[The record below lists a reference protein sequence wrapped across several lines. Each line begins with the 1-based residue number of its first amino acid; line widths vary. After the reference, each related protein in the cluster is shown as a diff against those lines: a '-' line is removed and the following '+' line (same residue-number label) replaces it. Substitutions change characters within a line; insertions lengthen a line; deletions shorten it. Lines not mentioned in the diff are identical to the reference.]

1 MKYLRIKRK
10 KDFTKILR
18 VGKRA
23 HAQSLTV
30 VYLPS
35 DRTRFAVCVGKKYG
49 KSVVRNRLKR
59 LLREAFRSNAECL
72 SIHCSVL
79 LIPRE
84 AKEYSYAAFARDIG
98 KIFRKE
104 KLTAHCGGQ
113 PCKEQC
119 GVPCEQPAQEKED
132 APLSR

>member
-23 HAQSLTV
+23 HAETLTIV
-30 VYLPS
+30 WMPS
-35 DRTRFAVCVGKKYG
+35 DETRFAVCVGKKYG
-49 KSVVRNRLKR
+49 KSVVRNRIKR

-72 SIHCSVL
+72 SISCSML
-79 LIPRE
+79 LIPRA
-84 AKEYSYAAFARDIG
+84 AKEYSYAAFARDVG

-104 KLTAHCGGQ
+104 KLTAPEGGGDPRAKQ
-113 PCKEQC
+113 
-119 GVPCEQPAQEKED
+119 GVPQKDAQKKVETG
-132 APLSR
+132 L

>member
-23 HAQSLTV
+23 HAESLTIV
-30 VYLPS
+30 WMPS
-35 DRTRFAVCVGKKYG
+35 DKTQFAVCVGKKYG
-49 KSVVRNRLKR
+49 KSVVRNRIKR

-72 SIHCSVL
+72 GISCSML
-79 LIPRE
+79 LIPRA
-84 AKEYSYAAFARDIG
+84 AKEYSYAAFARDVG

-104 KLTAHCGGQ
+104 KLARPHAE
-113 PCKEQC
+113 K
-119 GVPCEQPAQEKED
+119 PAGEECTVSCSLSEKEGVQT
-132 APLSR
+132 LS

>member
-72 SIHCSVL
+72 SIPCDVL
-79 LIPRE
+79 LIPRA
-84 AKEYSYAAFARDIG
+84 AKEYSDAAFARDVG

-104 KLTAHCGGQ
+104 KLAAPRAEGSAQ
-113 PCKEQC
+113 AQC
-119 GVPCEQPAQEKED
+119 GSSCEDPEEAV
-132 APLSR
+132 